1 MPEVA
6 SYFTNLGR
14 GNPKI
19 YYNEFGNEGASNY
32 GDIFVKLKDYDTSDT
47 PKMLEGLRRQLKQY
61 PNAHIYVKEFQNG
74 PPITAPIA
82 IRVHRTGAGR
92 ARSPGAQGRTSSSR
106 RRRALVTSRIP
117 CASSAP
123 TCN

>member
-1 MPEVA
+1 MPDVA

-47 PKMLEGLRRQLKQY
+47 PKKLEGLRRELKQY

-82 IRVHRTGAGR
+82 IRVIGPELDELDQLA
-92 ARSPGAQGRTSSSR
+92 AQGRTDHQGNAR
-106 RRRALVTSRIP
+106 RS
-117 CASSAP
+117 
-123 TCN
+123 